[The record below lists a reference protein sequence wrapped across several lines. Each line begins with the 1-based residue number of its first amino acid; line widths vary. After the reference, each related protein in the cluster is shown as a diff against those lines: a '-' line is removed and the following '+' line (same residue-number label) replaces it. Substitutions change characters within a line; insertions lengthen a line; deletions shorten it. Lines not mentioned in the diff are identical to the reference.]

1 MKKVLPKIPS
11 LIRKSALTY
20 SKTWNPVK
28 IIAKITVKTRPH
40 TASSLAPAVIAW
52 CAYVTVAPEQSKIN
66 VFNKGTSN
74 ALNVFIPFGGQI
86 LPISI
91 VGVILAA
98 KKAQKNA
105 KKNIT
110 SETIKSIMP

>member
-1 MKKVLPKIPS
+1 
-11 LIRKSALTY
+11 
-20 SKTWNPVK
+20 
-28 IIAKITVKTRPH
+28 
-40 TASSLAPAVIAW
+40 
-52 CAYVTVAPEQSKIN
+52 
-66 VFNKGTSN
+66 
-74 ALNVFIPFGGQI
+74 VFIPFGGQI

-110 SETIKSIMP
+110 SETIKSIIP